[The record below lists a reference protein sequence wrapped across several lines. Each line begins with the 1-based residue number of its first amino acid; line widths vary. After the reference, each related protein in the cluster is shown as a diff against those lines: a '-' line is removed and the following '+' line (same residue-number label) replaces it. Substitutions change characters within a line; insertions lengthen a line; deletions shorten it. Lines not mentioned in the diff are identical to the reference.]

1 MGRQS
6 SSRKKINKSNHA
18 QLSIATFQFEIY
30 LFILNFR
37 ERNNVVR
44 ADLCLV
50 FFMTFNLFFA
60 TKKRRKKNN
69 TRRDRLQSSL
79 IFFCRRRR
87 RRNRRLD
94 RLFGFSFAVLL
105 VRIFFVFIP
114 KFHTQILP

>member
-6 SSRKKINKSNHA
+6 SSRKKINNYNHA

-44 ADLCLV
+44 ADLCLF

-60 TKKRRKKNN
+60 TKKRRKK
-69 TRRDRLQSSL
+69 RRKMPPQKP
-79 IFFCRRRR
+79 
-87 RRNRRLD
+87 
-94 RLFGFSFAVLL
+94 L
-105 VRIFFVFIP
+105 VRQL
-114 KFHTQILP
+114 KKGCLKLSENLS